1 MNTDLIFIVGVAIA
15 ILAIPAIVSAFLDGR
30 TPRAPA
36 LVILIGA
43 VMIGYAVRERPMAY
57 TFDTIPDVLMRVV
70 ADFSR

>member
-1 MNTDLIFIVGVAIA
+1 MNTDLIFIVGVAIG

-57 TFDTIPDVLMRVV
+57 TFDTIPEVLLRVV
-70 ADFSR
+70 ADFTR